1 VSDVQCFVAAV
12 FIASRTYHFLLTD
25 KPGEG
30 IMTYVHTDDK
40 ACINFGSLSA
50 TFEFLSRFG
59 DRTAD
64 LVSQSGDRHLVHSG
78 DVALISLTGLIV

>member
-1 VSDVQCFVAAV
+1 MLCYWRIFSVSNVSFSPDRQTWRGNYD
-12 FIASRTYHFLLTD
+12 I
-25 KPGEG
+25 PN
-30 IMTYVHTDDK
+30 DK
-40 ACINFGSLSA
+40 ACIHFGSMSA

-64 LVSQSGDRHLVHSG
+64 LVSQSGDKHLGSILHSG